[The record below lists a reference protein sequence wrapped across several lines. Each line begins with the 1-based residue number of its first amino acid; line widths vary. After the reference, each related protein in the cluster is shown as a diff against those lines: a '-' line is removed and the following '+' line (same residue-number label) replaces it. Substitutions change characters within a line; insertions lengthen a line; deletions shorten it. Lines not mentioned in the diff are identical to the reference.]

1 MKWNPERVSKIK
13 SFVNKQWKGINY
25 TLEIDVSKTFDKS
38 NSVIALN
45 ILYIKEEEIYLP
57 NISKISLNFEKQ
69 IMFLMIPNEEKEGW
83 YYLAAK
89 KLSALLKGKHQNIMV
104 TFIT

>member
-1 MKWNPERVSKIK
+1 M
-13 SFVNKQWKGINY
+13 
-25 TLEIDVSKTFDKS
+25 
-38 NSVIALN
+38 
-45 ILYIKEEEIYLP
+45 YIKEEEIYPP

-83 YYLAAK
+83 YYLVAK

-104 TFIT
+104 TFITWINFILLKEKINLISWKSIYK